1 MSPRPGEVWLADLG
15 MAAKTRPVVVVSRY
29 DEDPPRVLVLYV
41 PLTSEDRDSAYEVK
55 MPKLPFLRLEGVA
68 NVQGIGSLP
77 VKRLE
82 RRLGVLP
89 YKAVAAFRVGFGLAG
104 DSAKPGSLKTTPAG
118 LAVAQGVVGEGGVSV
133 EKNRPSS

>member
-1 MSPRPGEVWLADLG
+1 MAPRPGEVWLADLG

-41 PLTSEDRDSAYEVK
+41 PLTSEDRGSEYEVA

-68 NVQGIGSLP
+68 NVQGLGSLA

-89 YKAVAAFRVGFGLAG
+89 AEVMQRIRKALRFALDLG
-104 DSAKPGSLKTTPAG
+104 
-118 LAVAQGVVGEGGVSV
+118 
-133 EKNRPSS
+133 

>member
-1 MSPRPGEVWLADLG
+1 MIPRPGEVWLADLG

-41 PLTSEDRDSAYEVK
+41 PLTSEDRGSGYEVK
-55 MPKLPFLRLEGVA
+55 MPKLTFLRLDGVA
-68 NVQGIGSLP
+68 NVQGIGSLA

-89 YKAVAAFRVGFGLAG
+89 REVMERIKDALRYALDLGLAR
-104 DSAKPGSLKTTPAG
+104 AFI
-118 LAVAQGVVGEGGVSV
+118 
-133 EKNRPSS
+133 SSTFCALVTKLLFRHAIAE